1 MSFTSRF
8 VYLNP
13 LRRSVFNVA
22 SASKATQQK
31 DIIIN
36 PTFEGIQLVSLPHLS
51 SRLGL
56 SRIALVIKSGPKY
69 ESSKNRGISH
79 LLRRSF
85 GISTPDFT
93 SVNLTRHF
101 QQMGARVQC
110 KTTREHT
117 IYTVDI
123 APNFAVRAGH
133 LLCCMA
139 FSPCYYAWE
148 LQDIVYRLMRKD
160 VDILNRQNLSG
171 LNMELLHEAAF
182 GTSDSG
188 CGLGYSLIAPD
199 DRVGS
204 HSINQIKEY
213 HSSRFT
219 AGNCVLGIAHADPNN
234 DGMDILN
241 KLKSVIHINPPLPE
255 KRSAVNHG
263 FIGGEVRRDLVA
275 ASTVYA
281 YLAWPVNEY
290 CPVND
295 LIVCALNGSSNRIEY
310 GGNACKSLLARTAV
324 EGDSET
330 EALAFHKSYSVHG
343 LLGISVA
350 GTCPE
355 AVRARIKRIVSAL
368 RSETLTEENLKQAK
382 KILKA
387 DLMFRYEDPLHIL
400 VDISTNLLSSPDKC
414 RKPTELV
421 PDVDQINL
429 STLNEAMK
437 KIVNNQQVAFSL
449 VGPNLG
455 VIEPAQVL
463 LKV

>member
-123 APNFAVRAGH
+123 APNFAVRA
-133 LLCCMA
+133 
-139 FSPCYYAWE
+139 
-148 LQDIVYRLMRKD
+148 DIVYRLMRKD

-213 HSSRFT
+213 HS
-219 AGNCVLGIAHADPNN
+219 NPNN

-263 FIGGEVRRDLVA
+263 FIGGKVVFVCNTLNLVFLLNRLSSLFYVRRDLVA